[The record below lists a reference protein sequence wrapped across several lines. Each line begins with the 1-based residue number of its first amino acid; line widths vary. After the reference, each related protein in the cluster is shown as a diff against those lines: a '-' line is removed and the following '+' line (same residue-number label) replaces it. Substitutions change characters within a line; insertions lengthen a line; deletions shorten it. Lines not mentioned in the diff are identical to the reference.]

1 MTEKQ
6 KMKRGKY
13 LPAILLGAL
22 IAELVYFWGVGQEI
36 FTWSTYSI
44 VALPF
49 IGALFSI
56 EACRLCRRIRWGIRV
71 GYGNRF
77 IFWMVLGAL
86 LFGVLGLL
94 IKYLNGEQPSVLY
107 WMVSENWLKTWLLWS
122 ALGAIGTLWEVSEYY
137 DLFAS
142 DDCKQPTSGNN
153 CAQE

>member
-1 MTEKQ
+1 MTTKQ
-6 KMKRGKY
+6 TPKRGKY

-22 IAELVYFWGVGQEI
+22 GAEIIYFWGVWQEI
-36 FTWSTYSI
+36 FTWSIYSI

-56 EACRLCRRIRWGIRV
+56 ELCRLCRRIRWAIRI

-77 IFWMVLGAL
+77 IYWMVFGAL

-94 IKYLNGEQPSVLY
+94 IKYLNGEEPSVLY

-137 DLFAS
+137 DLVVS
-142 DDCKQPTSGNN
+142 DNTKQHSTDSNSTV
-153 CAQE
+153 